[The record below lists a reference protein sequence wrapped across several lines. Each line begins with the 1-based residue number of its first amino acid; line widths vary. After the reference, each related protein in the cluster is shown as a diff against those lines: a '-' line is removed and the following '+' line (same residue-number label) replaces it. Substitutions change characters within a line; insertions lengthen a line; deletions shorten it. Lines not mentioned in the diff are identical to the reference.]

1 MGQSKLRGTFEQ
13 RKLEAETRKTKER
26 VAYSEIQR
34 RRPTRKQMEIR
45 AALAAFMVLG
55 NT

>member
-1 MGQSKLRGTFEQ
+1 MGQAKLRGTFEE
-13 RKLEAETRKTKER
+13 RKAEAETRKTKEF
-26 VAYSEIQR
+26 VAYSEIKR

-45 AALAAFMVLG
+45 AALAAFMALS